1 VLHSFVS
8 IYRGVQIGDDFFSH
22 AHVVVREYCRIGNR
36 VVLQDG
42 VIVGGDG
49 FGFAKQTD
57 GSYRKILQTGTVVLE
72 DDVEVQANSCI
83 DRATMGETRIG
94 RGAKLDDLVLVGHGS
109 RVGTNTLLCGQV
121 GLAGSTKIGSD
132 CIFAGQVGAAG
143 HITVGDRTVV
153 TAQSGIPNDLAGDKE
168 YAGTPCVERRQWLK
182 NSAALNRT
190 PELQKRVR
198 ELEAEIEKLKSR

>member
-1 VLHSFVS
+1 MDSGLRS
-8 IYRGVQIGDDFFSH
+8 RLT
-22 AHVVVREYCRIGNR
+22 AAT
-36 VVLQDG
+36 
-42 VIVGGDG
+42 
-49 FGFAKQTD
+49 AK
-57 GSYRKILQTGTVVLE
+57 SCKTGTVVLE

-153 TAQSGIPNDLAGDKE
+153 TAQSGITK
-168 YAGTPCVERRQWLK
+168 
-182 NSAALNRT
+182 
-190 PELQKRVR
+190 
-198 ELEAEIEKLKSR
+198 